1 MQIKHPILD
10 DIAKVAGGASGLA
23 LGIKEDIENTINTTI
38 EGALAKQNIV
48 NRDEFEVLK
57 ISVDKL
63 REENQALKAE
73 IEKLKKKK

>member
-1 MQIKHPILD
+1 MSIKHPILD

-48 NRDEFEVLK
+48 GRDEFEVLK
-57 ISVDKL
+57 TTVNNL
-63 REENQALKAE
+63 REENEALKAE
-73 IEKLKKKK
+73 IETLKGKK

>member
-1 MQIKHPILD
+1 MSIKHPILD

-73 IEKLKKKK
+73 IEKLKKK

>member
-1 MQIKHPILD
+1 MSIKHPILD

-73 IEKLKKKK
+73 IETLKKK

>member
-57 ISVDKL
+57 ISVAQL
-63 REENQALKAE
+63 REENEALKAE

>member
-1 MQIKHPILD
+1 MSIKHPILD

-48 NRDEFEVLK
+48 HRDEFEVLK

-73 IEKLKKKK
+73 IETLKKK

>member
-1 MQIKHPILD
+1 MHIKHPLLD

-73 IEKLKKKK
+73 IETLKKKK

>member
-1 MQIKHPILD
+1 MSIKHPILD

-48 NRDEFEVLK
+48 GRDEFEVLK